1 MLFSLAID
9 ETILMRTSAEQVPP
23 LYRDFPMHLK
33 LVTSSDF
40 WPFMLISARMLL
52 VLSVMILLF
61 CVLTSIPYAVALST
75 SLLVKPWSLPLLPP
89 KRSMSLANRGLHMGL
104 PPMEMD
110 VWWPWGVS
118 CMIISMNKLNRMG
131 ESKHSWQIPI
141 IVLKN
146 SPSWLFKRTA
156 PAKSIETK
164 ATTMLTSCCWSPD
177 KQAIYRLLGVVRAS
191 QLLISWN
198 LSCGWCQFV
207 FWVSVV
213 D

>member
-1 MLFSLAID
+1 MLSISRSDHDVSYHVTFNANVIISWSCSFCA
-9 ETILMRTSAEQVPP
+9 
-23 LYRDFPMHLK
+23 DFHSK
-33 LVTSSDF
+33 CHCSFTN
-40 WPFMLISARMLL
+40 LL
-52 VLSVMILLF
+52 ERS
-61 CVLTSIPYAVALST
+61 
-75 SLLVKPWSLPLLPP
+75 WSLPLLLPIGSILSA
-89 KRSMSLANRGLHMGL
+89 KRRLHMGL

-156 PAKSIETK
+156 PAKVIETK

-207 FWVSVV
+207 FWISVV